1 MDNTLFLDL
10 RTGTVDHME
19 HPIIV
24 VIEVKLNENEMAI
37 INYYDRPII
46 SKHLK
51 L

>member
-1 MDNTLFLDL
+1 MDLK
-10 RTGTVDHME
+10 TGIVAHME

-24 VIEVKLNENEMAI
+24 VMEVKLNENEMAI
-37 INYYDRPII
+37 INYHDSPII